1 MADQSALVAAAAIV
15 RGLAADS
22 NASVT
27 IHRVG
32 GADKSI
38 ELPGPETPAKLQL
51 ERELAALVHRVHHLE
66 TRANSAGTTAFP
78 DTPNETTD
86 SVFGDEA
93 SSPTGPGRDASKPT
107 RQVSVTRN
115 GGGGGGGGGGGS
127 GSVPAVDQL
136 TAGVPLTDEALE
148 GLREHVDDQ
157 SKLLDSQRQELA
169 GVKAQLLQQE
179 QLQEKAL
186 AIIEQER
193 VATLERE
200 LWKHQ
205 KANEAFQ
212 KALREIGDI
221 LTAVARGDLSKRVRL
236 NNVEMDPEITTF
248 KRTINTMMDQLGDF
262 SSEVSRVARE
272 VGTEGILGGQAQI
285 EGVDGIWKELTD
297 NGGFPLSKAKQ
308 ADLVACLL
316 ERIPANI
323 LVAVN
328 IMAQNLT
335 DQGKFWM

>member
-1 MADQSALVAAAAIV
+1 MADRSALAAAAAIL
-15 RGLAADS
+15 RDLAADPTTS
-22 NASVT
+22 APK
-27 IHRVG
+27 HRHG
-32 GADKSI
+32 GVDKTL
-38 ELPGPETPAKLQL
+38 ELPGPETPEKTVLQ
-51 ERELAALVHRVHHLE
+51 RELVALAQRIQHLE
-66 TRANSAGTTAFP
+66 TRANSTGIATFP

-86 SVFGDEA
+86 SVFGDEPA
-93 SSPTGPGRDASKPT
+93 SSPSAPGRDGRSKP
-107 RQVSVTRN
+107 VSITRN
-115 GGGGGGGGGGGS
+115 GGTGEQ
-127 GSVPAVDQL
+127 VIK
-136 TAGVPLTDEALE
+136 AGVPLTDEALE

-186 AIIEQER
+186 AIMEQER

-297 NGGFPLSKAKQ
+297 NGRLCRTQCCGCCKVQKKGRGGWGDS
-308 ADLVACLL
+308 C
-316 ERIPANI
+316 
-323 LVAVN
+323 
-328 IMAQNLT
+328 
-335 DQGKFWM
+335 

>member
-1 MADQSALVAAAAIV
+1 MADQSALVAAAAII

-22 NASVT
+22 NAPVT
-27 IHRVG
+27 INRTTG
-32 GADKSI
+32 GTDKSI

-66 TRANSAGTTAFP
+66 TRANSTGITAFP

-93 SSPTGPGRDASKPT
+93 SSPSGPGRDVSKSS
-107 RQVSVTRN
+107 RQAPVTRN
-115 GGGGGGGGGGGS
+115 GGGS
-127 GSVPAVDQL
+127 GAAAVEQL
-136 TAGVPLTDEALE
+136 TAGLPLTDEALE

-297 NGGFPLSKAKQ
+297 NGAFPG
-308 ADLVACLL
+308 LL
-316 ERIPANI
+316 TEPTK
-323 LVAVN
+323 
-328 IMAQNLT
+328 M
-335 DQGKFWM
+335 GC

>member
-1 MADQSALVAAAAIV
+1 MADSPALAAAAAIL
-15 RGLAADS
+15 RGLATD
-22 NASVT
+22 NG
-27 IHRVG
+27 HG
-32 GADKSI
+32 QPGAARGTGALKPI
-38 ELPGPETPAKLQL
+38 ELPGPQTPDRVAL
-51 ERELAALVHRVHHLE
+51 EHELAALVQRIQTLE
-66 TRANSAGTTAFP
+66 TRAQATGTTTFP

-86 SVFGDEA
+86 SVFGDEPG
-93 SSPTGPGRDASKPT
+93 SSPPGVGRDTATSRSSKPIPIG
-107 RQVSVTRN
+107 RN
-115 GGGGGGGGGGGS
+115 GGSGNGVDGSTGG
-127 GSVPAVDQL
+127 
-136 TAGVPLTDEALE
+136 PLIDEALE

-157 SKLLDSQRQELA
+157 SKLLDSQRQELL
-169 GVKAQLLQQE
+169 GVKAQLLEQE

-221 LTAVARGDLSKRVRL
+221 LTAVARGDLSKRVRM

-297 NGGFPLSKAKQ
+297 NGAW
-308 ADLVACLL
+308 LL
-316 ERIPANI
+316 HPA
-323 LVAVN
+323 
-328 IMAQNLT
+328 
-335 DQGKFWM
+335 

>member
-1 MADQSALVAAAAIV
+1 MADHSALVAAAAIV
-15 RGLAADS
+15 RGLAADA
-22 NASVT
+22 NAPVS
-27 IHRVG
+27 IHRPHSV
-32 GADKSI
+32 DKTI
-38 ELPGPETPAKLQL
+38 ELPGPATPEKLQL
-51 ERELAALVHRVHHLE
+51 ERELAALVQRVQQLE
-66 TRANSAGTTAFP
+66 TRANSTGIATFP

-93 SSPTGPGRDASKPT
+93 SPTSGLGREASNSRP
-107 RQVSVTRN
+107 VTLLRN
-115 GGGGGGGGGGGS
+115 GAGGS
-127 GSVPAVDQL
+127 TASTSVEQAPPAR
-136 TAGVPLTDEALE
+136 PLTDEALE

-297 NGGFPLSKAKQ
+297 NGWLSPTPLLRS
-308 ADLVACLL
+308 L
-316 ERIPANI
+316 ESGP
-323 LVAVN
+323 
-328 IMAQNLT
+328 LT
-335 DQGKFWM
+335 ML

>member
-15 RGLAADS
+15 RGLAGDA
-22 NASVT
+22 NAALA
-27 IHRVG
+27 HRPG
-32 GADKSI
+32 GTKPI
-38 ELPGPETPAKLQL
+38 ELPGKETPEKIAL
-51 ERELAALVHRVHHLE
+51 ERELAALAARIHTLE
-66 TRANSAGTTAFP
+66 SKAYSSGIATNFP

-86 SVFGDEA
+86 SVFGDDTV
-93 SSPTGPGRDASKPT
+93 SSPSGRGRDAAAKPKPT
-107 RQVSVTRN
+107 SISRN
-115 GGGGGGGGGGGS
+115 GGG
-127 GSVPAVDQL
+127 
-136 TAGVPLTDEALE
+136 TAPEDAAPSLSDEALE
-148 GLREHVDDQ
+148 GLREHVVDQ
-157 SKLLDSQRQELA
+157 SKLLDSQKQELA
-169 GVKAQLLQQE
+169 GVKAQLLEQE

-297 NGGFPLSKAKQ
+297 NGSLCRDLRLWSLSS
-308 ADLVACLL
+308 LL
-316 ERIPANI
+316 TMT
-323 LVAVN
+323 L
-328 IMAQNLT
+328 Q
-335 DQGKFWM
+335 

>member
-1 MADQSALVAAAAIV
+1 MADRSALAAAAAIV
-15 RGLAADS
+15 RDLAADPATS
-22 NASVT
+22 APK
-27 IHRVG
+27 HRLA
-32 GADKSI
+32 GADKI
-38 ELPGPETPAKLQL
+38 LELPGPDTPEKAALQ
-51 ERELAALVHRVHHLE
+51 RELAALAQRIQHLE
-66 TRANSAGTTAFP
+66 TRANSSGIAAFP

-86 SVFGDEA
+86 SVFGDEPA
-93 SSPTGPGRDASKPT
+93 SSPSAPGRDGRSKP
-107 RQVSVTRN
+107 VSITRN
-115 GGGGGGGGGGGS
+115 GGTGEQ
-127 GSVPAVDQL
+127 VIK
-136 TAGVPLTDEALE
+136 AGVPLTDEALE

-186 AIIEQER
+186 AIMEQER

-297 NGGFPLSKAKQ
+297 NGGS
-308 ADLVACLL
+308 C
-316 ERIPANI
+316 
-323 LVAVN
+323 
-328 IMAQNLT
+328 
-335 DQGKFWM
+335 

>member
-15 RGLAADS
+15 KGLAGDA
-22 NASVT
+22 NAALANRNAGIKAV
-27 IHRVG
+27 
-32 GADKSI
+32 
-38 ELPGPETPAKLQL
+38 ELPGSSTPEKNAL
-51 ERELAALVHRVHHLE
+51 ERELGALVARIHALE
-66 TRANSAGTTAFP
+66 AKAYSNGIATNFP

-86 SVFGDEA
+86 SVFGDDSV
-93 SSPTGPGRDASKPT
+93 SSPPVPARDAAVAKPKPIT
-107 RQVSVTRN
+107 ISRN
-115 GGGGGGGGGGGS
+115 GSTSAAENGAS
-127 GSVPAVDQL
+127 PRLSE
-136 TAGVPLTDEALE
+136 EALE
-148 GLREHVDDQ
+148 GLREHVVDQ
-157 SKLLDSQRQELA
+157 SKLLDSQKQELA
-169 GVKAQLLQQE
+169 GVKAQLLEQE

-236 NNVEMDPEITTF
+236 NAMEMDPEITTF

-297 NGGFPLSKAKQ
+297 NGWLCRHRFVGTL
-308 ADLVACLL
+308 
-316 ERIPANI
+316 
-323 LVAVN
+323 
-328 IMAQNLT
+328 
-335 DQGKFWM
+335 G

>member
-15 RGLAADS
+15 RGLAGDGSA
-22 NASVT
+22 AST
-27 IHRVG
+27 QRGVG
-32 GADKSI
+32 AKPI
-38 ELPGPETPAKLQL
+38 ELPGTETPEKLAL
-51 ERELAALVHRVHHLE
+51 ERELAALAARIHTLE
-66 TRANSAGTTAFP
+66 TKAYSSGIATNFP

-86 SVFGDEA
+86 SVFGDDSA
-93 SSPTGPGRDASKPT
+93 SSPSGPGRDASAKPKPT
-107 RQVSVTRN
+107 SISRN
-115 GGGGGGGGGGGS
+115 GA
-127 GSVPAVDQL
+127 VP
-136 TAGVPLTDEALE
+136 VPDEGAPRLSDEALE
-148 GLREHVDDQ
+148 GLREHVVDQ
-157 SKLLDSQRQELA
+157 SKLLDSQKQELA
-169 GVKAQLLQQE
+169 GVKAQLLEQE

-297 NGGFPLSKAKQ
+297 NGKLCPYFRYLELELS
-308 ADLVACLL
+308 C
-316 ERIPANI
+316 
-323 LVAVN
+323 
-328 IMAQNLT
+328 
-335 DQGKFWM
+335 